1 MTATDK
7 PQILNERAA
16 LLLKKLVLSYISDGQ
31 PVGSKKLA
39 HDAGLD
45 ISSATIRNVMSSLE
59 QKGLVTAP
67 HTSAG
72 RIPTEEGLRFFVDSL
87 LEITPLK
94 RQLVNQL
101 KKQLNTDKGT
111 DNLLNNASRMVSQL
125 TQMAGIITIPRPN
138 QSALRH
144 VEFLPLSERRVLAI
158 LVINEKEVQNRV
170 IHLEREYSADELRSA
185 ASFIN
190 QNFAGKDVFAI
201 RESLLHELETAR
213 ERMDSIMQSAV
224 EVATRALTTEDN
236 GEAEAYVLRGESNL
250 MRHGADSRQLQQ
262 LLEMFNHK
270 RKMLGLLDRCIQAE
284 GVKIFIGHEVG
295 IEGIGDCS
303 VVTAPYSVDGQILG
317 VLGVIGPSRIQ
328 YDQVVPVVDVTARI
342 LSEAL
347 RH

>member
-1 MTATDK
+1 MVANK

-16 LLLKKLVLSYISDGQ
+16 LLLKKLVMSYISDGQ

-45 ISSATIRNVMSSLE
+45 ISSATIRNVMSALE
-59 QKGLVTAP
+59 EKGLVTAP

-72 RIPTEEGLRFFVDSL
+72 RIPTEDGLRFFVDSL
-87 LEITPLK
+87 LEVTPMK

-101 KKQLNTDKGT
+101 KKQLNPDKGT
-111 DNLLNNASRMVSQL
+111 DNLISSASQMVSQL

-144 VEFLPLSERRVLAI
+144 IEFLPLSEKRVLAI

-170 IHLEREYSADELRSA
+170 IHLDREYSADELRSA
-185 ASFIN
+185 ANFIN
-190 QNFAGKDVFAI
+190 QNFSGKDVFEI
-201 RESLLHELETAR
+201 RESLLREMASAR

-224 EVATRALTTEDN
+224 EVASRALSIEDN
-236 GEAEAYVLRGESNL
+236 TEPDSYVLKGEGNL
-250 MRHGADSRQLQQ
+250 MRHGADSQQLQQ
-262 LLEMFNHK
+262 ILEMFNHK

-317 VLGVIGPSRIQ
+317 VLGVIGPSRIK

>member
-1 MTATDK
+1 MVANK

-16 LLLKKLVLSYISDGQ
+16 LLLKKLVMSYISDGQ

-45 ISSATIRNVMSSLE
+45 ISSATIRNVMSALE
-59 QKGLVTAP
+59 EKGLVTAP

-72 RIPTEEGLRFFVDSL
+72 RIPTEDGLRFFVDSL
-87 LEITPLK
+87 LEVTPMK

-101 KKQLNTDKGT
+101 KKQLNPDKGT
-111 DNLLNNASRMVSQL
+111 DNLISSASQMVSQL

-144 VEFLPLSERRVLAI
+144 IEFLPLSEKRVLAI

-170 IHLEREYSADELRSA
+170 IHLDREYSADELRSA
-185 ASFIN
+185 ANFIN
-190 QNFAGKDVFAI
+190 QNFSGKDVFEI
-201 RESLLHELETAR
+201 RESLLREMASAR

-224 EVATRALTTEDN
+224 EVASRALSIEDN
-236 GEAEAYVLRGESNL
+236 AEPDSYVLKGEGNL
-250 MRHGADSRQLQQ
+250 MRHGADSQQLQQ
-262 LLEMFNHK
+262 ILEMFNHK

-317 VLGVIGPSRIQ
+317 VLGVIGPSRIK